1 MILVKNQAYLT
12 GLTQQE
18 ESYIKKGLT
27 IRNPAVLKSLRTQR
41 PLFGKQAYLYYY
53 EHMGSALVI
62 PLGYLREACKII
74 GKAPEILDA
83 RYESPTPIE
92 IEFKGT
98 LRDYQQEVVD
108 TVMRKTVGV
117 VQATTGSGKT
127 VMMINAICT
136 RKQPTLVLVNTL
148 DLLQQFKDRL
158 VDFTTLKE
166 EEIGVLGG
174 GSKKLG
180 PVTLATLQ
188 TMNTL
193 KPDTYKNLNQIFGQI
208 FCDEVHIVAASTFY
222 KILNSLNAKYRYG
235 FSATPERTDGLD
247 KVIHFAA
254 GPLIHK
260 VDESHLKDVV
270 IKPEIKYVKTDYYY
284 PLFSSE
290 EYQYMLNDMAVSD
303 KRNELIFKVM
313 EHFSEHVTALLCS
326 RVSHVE
332 LLSDK
337 YPEAGVI
344 TGKTPK
350 KKRKEVLDKLRAG
363 ELTKVISTY
372 QCFST
377 GIDVPGLEALIMC
390 GPIQSKIVLKQCA
403 GRLMRTKA
411 GKKHP
416 QMIYLIDEKVSLL
429 KNQSYK
435 VKKILRNL

>member
-1 MILVKNQAYLT
+1 MILIKNQAYLT
-12 GLTQQE
+12 DLSEQE
-18 ESYIKKGLT
+18 TKYIKSGLT
-27 IRNPAVLKSLRTQR
+27 IRNPAVLQSLRTAR
-41 PLFGKQAYLYYY
+41 SMFGKQSYLYYY
-53 EHMGSALVI
+53 EETESALVI
-62 PLGYLREACKII
+62 PIGYLQEACKII
-74 GKAPEILDA
+74 RNPELLDA
-83 RYESPTPIE
+83 RYESKKTLDIS
-92 IEFKGT
+92 FKGA
-98 LRDYQQEVVD
+98 LRNYQQEVVD
-108 TVMRKTVGV
+108 TLMRKTVGV
-117 VQATTGSGKT
+117 VQAKTGSGKT

-174 GSKKLG
+174 GVKKLG

-193 KPDTYKNLNQIFGQI
+193 KPDTYKNLNEIFGQV
-208 FCDEVHIVAASTFY
+208 FCDEVHVVAASTFF
-222 KILNSLNAKYRYG
+222 KVLTSLNPKYRFG

-247 KVIHFAA
+247 KVINFAV

-260 VDESHLKDVV
+260 VDEAKLKDVV
-270 IKPEIKYVKTDYYY
+270 IKPEVKYVKTDYYY
-284 PLFSSE
+284 PLFSSD
-290 EYQYMLNDMAVSD
+290 EYQYMLNDMAEHEG
-303 KRNELIFKVM
+303 RNEHIFKVV
-313 EHFSEHVTALLCS
+313 EHFSDHVMALLCS
-326 RVSHVE
+326 RVAHVD
-332 LLSDK
+332 LLSEK

-350 KKRKEVLDKLRAG
+350 KKRKEILDKLRSG
-363 ELTKVISTY
+363 DLTRVISTY

-390 GPIQSKIVLKQCA
+390 GPIQSKIILKQCA

-416 QMIYLIDEKVSLL
+416 QMVYMIDHKVSLL